1 MNRLKMGIWHIKSA
15 LHSPP
20 RSNVPTRP
28 TCNAIKPSRLL
39 LIRDNL
45 TRLNGWALSQWV
57 VSVAPASDRDNR
69 QDDSM
74 QTSKNSTS
82 FKMGKPWFKKPWFK
96 KMSQKV
102 KDFSM
107 EPAGKSEKIKGL
119 FVLIST

>member
-39 LIRDNL
+39 SIRDNL

-57 VSVAPASDRDNR
+57 VLVALASDRDNR
-69 QDDSM
+69 QDGST
-74 QTSKNSTS
+74 QTSKNSTR
-82 FKMGKPWFKKPWFK
+82 FKMDKPWFKKK
-96 KMSQKV
+96 SQKV

-119 FVLIST
+119 FVLISN